1 MKSAELVGRRS
12 RLEYD
17 YEDHLP
23 RRISRLIV
31 EIATVI
37 AFAWFCVYAFGTQT
51 VNSGQSMYP
60 VLEDGD
66 RLLMDRLS
74 LKLFGPQRFDIVM
87 FHTEGGSG
95 RSIKRVVGLPGETVQ
110 IQNGRIFID
119 GEEMEIPEVVPVTAI
134 SIAGQAENPV
144 SLKEGEYFVLSD
156 NRDAGEDSRFESTGN
171 VSVRAMEGKIW
182 VRISPL
188 ERFGLV
194 K

>member
-1 MKSAELVGRRS
+1 MSGRRHC
-12 RLEYD
+12 LEYD
-17 YEDHLP
+17 YEDHYEDNLP
-23 RRISRLIV
+23 RRIVRRIV

-37 AFAWFCVYAFGTQT
+37 AFAWVCVYSFGIQT

-66 RLLMDRLS
+66 RLLMDRVS

-110 IQNGRIFID
+110 IQNSRIFID
-119 GEEMEIPEVVPVTAI
+119 GEEAEIPETVPAAAI

-144 SLKEGEYFVLSD
+144 SLGEGEYFVLSD

-171 VSVRAMEGKIW
+171 ITMSAMEGRIW
-182 VRISPL
+182 LRISPL
-188 ERFGLV
+188 GSFGLI